1 MLHTICKGLRTRLR
15 GYYIPNISLAFTNC
29 FSACTRASANANACV
44 RSGAEMCVRKC
55 ECAKVAHVR
64 VRKNMCNV
72 RARATENPR
81 KLTLCFF
88 RIECEEAQEDQEEDE
103 DPNDLPVQGPLP
115 QEPEDAPWKR
125 NDSGVRRL

>member
-1 MLHTICKGLRTRLR
+1 M
-15 GYYIPNISLAFTNC
+15 
-29 FSACTRASANANACV
+29 
-44 RSGAEMCVRKC
+44 C

-72 RARATENPR
+72 RARARATENPR